1 LIQTETD
8 DLTTRFTLDSVT
20 NGLNYKFKVS
30 AVNVLGE
37 GELSPEFVVFVS
49 DMPEVMS
56 PVTTSIS
63 GTKVVIDWAE
73 PFDNYDPILSY
84 DVQLL
89 KKDGSLT
96 EFPTECSGMSPQI
109 THCEIEMAALIAGTS
124 LKRGD
129 LIRAQVRAVNS
140 YPYTEPRNYADL
152 RQLYSQYNS
161 FGAVI
166 ETEPDALPTL
176 DYDRLDSSNTRVVLL
191 WTSLPTYQ
199 NGGSEVLGY

>member
-1 LIQTETD
+1 MIQTETD
-8 DLTTRFTLDSVT
+8 NLATRFTLDSVT

-30 AVNVLGE
+30 AVNVIGE

-73 PFDNYDPILSY
+73 PFDNHDPILSY

-96 EFPTECSGMSPQI
+96 GFPTECSGTSPQI
-109 THCEIEMAALIAGTS
+109 THCEVEMAALIAGTS

-166 ETEPDALPTL
+166 ETETDALATL

-191 WTSLPTYQ
+191 WTSLPTHQ